1 MKKQLIVIWI
11 IASMLFETSLFSQSP
26 WTIEEHVFNKEAVK
40 SADKIVWYGFDVSNT
55 KMRDYDKFDEGQII
69 VEKHIPA
76 IIGEFGLRFD
86 IKKFQSLLN
95 GKNVIVDNQSIQDLY
110 KKLDYRNFIV
120 LHNRN
125 LTIDTIKIIIK
136 NYTLPQNDGIGVI
149 FIGEMF
155 NDVKDPI
162 RYFSAYMTFFDI
174 QSREVYLSTKVK
186 GRPGSN
192 FGFTKYWVNGMTEAL
207 DIYFSHFRKTY
218 KK

>member
-1 MKKQLIVIWI
+1 M
-11 IASMLFETSLFSQSP
+11 
-26 WTIEEHVFNKEAVK
+26 
-40 SADKIVWYGFDVSNT
+40 
-55 KMRDYDKFDEGQII
+55 
-69 VEKHIPA
+69 
-76 IIGEFGLRFD
+76 
-86 IKKFQSLLN
+86 KKFQSLLN

-125 LTIDTIKIIIK
+125 LTIDTIIIIVK